1 MLIVLGVRRRATS
14 TALLELAQSLHAVIA
29 VCKRAEE
36 EEEEA
41 EKLPFS
47 QLTGRRIRMD
57 DWRGCRKEKGSVV
70 EDPGSVVK
78 MGRTR
83 RPQAEPE
90 EVSGEE
96 TVEAA
101 VPPPTPGKR
110 GMRRAATSKEC

>member
-1 MLIVLGVRRRATS
+1 MLIVLGVRRRGTS

-47 QLTGRRIRMD
+47 QLTGGRIRMD

-70 EDPGSVVK
+70 GDAGSVVK

-90 EVSGEE
+90 EVSGED

-110 GMRRAATSKEC
+110 GMQRAATSKEC

>member
-36 EEEEA
+36 EEEA

-47 QLTGRRIRMD
+47 QLTGRIRMD

-70 EDPGSVVK
+70 GDAGSVVK

-101 VPPPTPGKR
+101 VPPPTPEQR
-110 GMRRAATSKEC
+110 GMQRAATSKEC